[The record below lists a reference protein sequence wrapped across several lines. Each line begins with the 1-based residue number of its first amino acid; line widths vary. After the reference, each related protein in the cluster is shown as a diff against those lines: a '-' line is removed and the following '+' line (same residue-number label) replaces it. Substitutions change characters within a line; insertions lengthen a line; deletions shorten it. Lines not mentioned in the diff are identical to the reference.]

1 VIERRVACFPS
12 ENGSLPRLRAALG
25 TLSELLPFAD
35 VGALIDGVRTG
46 TVSATVV
53 FVDATTID
61 VAETA
66 LRRIRAN
73 FPVHPLI
80 AYYNGRGLTP
90 RNLITVAQS
99 GITELLQSD
108 IDDSRL
114 TFARIL
120 NSASRV
126 TYAQTLADLLKN
138 DVPEELHS
146 VFLFSLEHA
155 GRRLEVTELAAT
167 VGLSKRT
174 LSWRM
179 AQHGAP
185 SPRVFLTWCRLL
197 VASLLLNDSGRTLDS
212 VADQL
217 NFSGGHSLGAV
228 FFRHM
233 GQGIISLRRLG
244 VLNQALTAFRR
255 EISGRSGDG
264 SSLPTGLRQG

>member
-1 VIERRVACFPS
+1 MIERRVACFPPD
-12 ENGSLPRLRAALG
+12 NASLPRLRAALG
-25 TLSELLPFAD
+25 TVTELAPFAD
-35 VGALIDGVRTG
+35 VGALNDCIRTG
-46 TVSATVV
+46 TISATVM
-53 FVDATTID
+53 FVDVTTID

-66 LRRIRAN
+66 LRRLRAN

-90 RNLITVAQS
+90 RSLIAIAQS
-99 GITELLQSD
+99 GITELVQLD
-108 IDDSRL
+108 VDDSRL

-138 DVPEELHS
+138 DVPEEIHS
-146 VFLFSLEHA
+146 ILLFSLEHA

-167 VGLSKRT
+167 LGLSKRT

-179 AQHGAP
+179 AQQGAP
-185 SPRVFLTWCRLL
+185 SPRLFLTWCRLL
-197 VASLLLNDSGRTLDS
+197 VASLLLNESGRTLDS

-217 NFSGGHSLGAV
+217 NFSSGHSLGGV

-233 GQGIISLRRLG
+233 GRGIIVLRRLG
-244 VLNQALTAFRR
+244 VLDQALAAFRE
-255 EISGRSGDG
+255 EISGPTGDS